1 MKLFGLELGKKKA
14 AGAAEAEA
22 PPATPKKEKAKK
34 EKAPKAAKP
43 AKPKAAGR
51 GGELN
56 VYTGVLLAAFLVLG
70 AGAALLAKTNMDA
83 VAGTADDGNPFAVMP
98 ER

>member
-14 AGAAEAEA
+14 AGAADAEA
-22 PPATPKKEKAKK
+22 APAKPKKEKAKK
-34 EKAPKAAKP
+34 EKAPKASKP
-43 AKPKAAGR
+43 AKAKVAGR

-56 VYTGVLLAAFLVLG
+56 VYTGVLLAALLVLG
-70 AGAALLAKTNMDA
+70 AGAALLAKSNMDA
-83 VAGTADDGNPFAVMP
+83 VVGTGDEGNPFAVMP